1 MSPPSDL
8 APDAAS
14 PEAPQAAP
22 AHAVR
27 PFYWS
32 VRREIWESRSLYV
45 VPVIA
50 SGVVLIGFLLGLMAM
65 AHSDNPLAALDPTGS
80 QSDLWHGY
88 ALAASII
95 ILTTMIVGLFYSL
108 GALNNERRDRSILFW
123 KSLPVSD
130 LTTVL
135 AKASIPFVVLPVVA
149 FAVTL
154 ATQIVMLLINTVA
167 VATHGLSV
175 AALWG
180 GVPVFEKALV
190 MLYGLTAV
198 SLWFAPVWAWLLLV
212 SGWAKRAPFL
222 WAFLPPVALCVIE
235 AIAFNTSHF
244 AGLLGDRLTGGY
256 GAAFTIQPA
265 PLGVSHLDMADMD
278 PLKFLTTPGLWG
290 GLALAAGFLAA
301 AVWQRRRKE
310 AL

>member
-8 APDAAS
+8 APDAAP

-22 AHAVR
+22 ARAVR

-32 VRREIWESRSLYV
+32 VRREIWESRSIYV
-45 VPVIA
+45 VPLIA
-50 SGVVLIGFLLGLMAM
+50 SGVVMIGFLLGLMAM

-95 ILTTMIVGLFYSL
+95 ILTAMIVGLFYSL

-167 VATHGLSV
+167 VAAHGLSV

-180 GVPVFEKALV
+180 GVPVLEKALV
-190 MLYGLTAV
+190 MLYGLIAV

-222 WAFLPPVALCVIE
+222 WAFLPPIALCVIE

-265 PLGVSHLDMADMD
+265 PLGVSHLDLADMD